1 MVSPM
6 TIKLTALLISLCSF
20 GVLAESTPYKKQTL
34 LNDGKEIDYY
44 VIQKGEKKS
53 QDLLV
58 LLQGSDCKSVVN
70 NPNMVKNFGAVFPN
84 NDILLVEKTGLN
96 SEVGADGEE
105 ASEEE
110 CPVAYMSQ
118 DSPIERADNYAAVLK
133 QLKKDYQHI
142 VLLGGS
148 EGALVTH
155 LIAAK
160 GDFISASIALN
171 VGGQYFIDD
180 VLYSIKNNTPTDEV
194 TNSLEGFNQF
204 AQAAKQKQ
212 LKDDQFVSGH
222 GPRWWYEM
230 LTIDNLKLVRAIK
243 TPHLVIQTMADTN
256 VDAYSTER
264 MMSQTNNPSVSFKKY
279 ENLDHFFKDNQGKMR
294 TEMIVKDIQ
303 NWYSNAE
310 LK

>member
-1 MVSPM
+1 MKF
-6 TIKLTALLISLCSF
+6 KLTTLFLSLCSF
-20 GVLAESTPYKKQTL
+20 SVFAANATPYQKQTL
-34 LNDGKEIDYY
+34 ISDGKEIHYY
-44 VIQKGEKKS
+44 IIQKGEKKS

-110 CPVAYMSQ
+110 CPVEYMSQ

-160 GDFISASIALN
+160 GNFISASIALN

-180 VLYSIKNNTPTDEV
+180 VLYSIKNNTPEDEV
-194 TNSLEGFNQF
+194 ANSLEGFKQF

-212 LKDDQFVSGH
+212 LNDDQFVSGH

-230 LTIDNLKLVRAIK
+230 LTIDNLKLVEAIK

-256 VDAYSTER
+256 VDAFSTER
-264 MMSQTNNPSVSFKKY
+264 MMNQTNNSSVSFKKY
-279 ENLDHFFKDNQGKMR
+279 QNLDHFFKDRQGNLH
-294 TEMIVKDIQ
+294 TEMIVGEIQ
-303 NWYSNAE
+303 DWYSNAG

>member
-1 MVSPM
+1 M

-20 GVLAESTPYKKQTL
+20 GVLAESAPYKKQTL
-34 LNDGKEIDYY
+34 LNEGKEIDYY
-44 VIQKGEKKS
+44 VIQKDDKKS

-58 LLQGSDCKSVVN
+58 LLQGSDCKSVAN

-180 VLYSIKNNTPTDEV
+180 VLYSIKNNTPKDEV
-194 TNSLEGFNQF
+194 ANSLEGFNQF

-212 LKDDQFVSGH
+212 LNDDQFVSGH

-230 LTIDNLKLVRAIK
+230 LTIDNLKLVQEIK

-256 VDAYSTER
+256 VDAYSTEK
-264 MMSQTNNPSVSFKKY
+264 MMSKTNNPSVSFKKY
-279 ENLDHFFKDNQGKMR
+279 ENLDHFFKDNQGKMH

-303 NWYSNAE
+303 NWYSKVE

>member
-1 MVSPM
+1 MASPM

-20 GVLAESTPYKKQTL
+20 GVLADSVPYKKQTL

-44 VIQKGEKKS
+44 VIQKGDKKS

-148 EGALVTH
+148 EGAFVTH

-194 TNSLEGFNQF
+194 ANSLEGFNQF

-212 LKDDQFVSGH
+212 LNNDQFVSGH

-230 LTIDNLKLVRAIK
+230 LTIDNLKLVQAIK

-279 ENLDHFFKDNQGKMR
+279 ENLDHFFKDNQGKMH